1 MTQFVANYG
10 IWVVVGLVFLETA
23 GGFFVPGETAFI
35 VASALAGRGHGNIGW
50 LIGGT
55 IVAAVL
61 GTTAGYALG
70 RVFGRELLSRSARID
85 RLVRSPLER
94 SQQLFARHGAKALYF
109 GRFIPFVRATLGWMA
124 GIVDMP
130 WRRFLLWNVAGSASW
145 AGAIGVASYY
155 VGDAVERGVTV
166 GAAAI
171 VAVVLAF
178 AGLHL
183 LRRRL
188 ERA

>member
-10 IWVVVGLVFLETA
+10 IWVVVGLVFLETG
-23 GGFFVPGETAFI
+23 GGFIVPGETAFI
-35 VASALAGRGHGNIGW
+35 VASALASQGHGSIEW
-50 LIGGT
+50 LIAGT

-61 GTTAGYALG
+61 GTTVGYVLG
-70 RVFGRELLSRSARID
+70 RAFGRDLLSRGARID
-85 RLVRSPLER
+85 RLIRSPLQR
-94 SQQLFARHGAKALYF
+94 SEQLFARHGVKALYF
-109 GRFIPFVRATLGWMA
+109 GRFLPVVRATLGWIA

-130 WRRFLLWNVAGSASW
+130 WRRFLLWNVAGSVSW
-145 AGAIGVASYY
+145 GCAIGVASYY
-155 VGDAVERGVTV
+155 VGDAVERGVTI

-171 VAVVLAF
+171 VAAVLAL

>member
-1 MTQFVANYG
+1 MTQFVASYG

-35 VASALAGRGHGNIGW
+35 VASALASQGHGSIGW

-61 GTTAGYALG
+61 GTTAGYVLG
-70 RVFGRELLSRSARID
+70 RAFGHELLSRNARVD
-85 RLVRSPLER
+85 RLVRSPLAR
-94 SQQLFARHGAKALYF
+94 SEQLFGRHGAKALYF
-109 GRFIPFVRATLGWMA
+109 GRFLPVVRATLGWMA
-124 GIVDMP
+124 GIVGMP
-130 WRRFLLWNVAGSASW
+130 WQRFLLWNVAGAASW
-145 AGAIGVASYY
+145 GCAIGIASYY
-155 VGDAVERGVTV
+155 VGDAVERGVTI

-178 AGLHL
+178 VGLQL